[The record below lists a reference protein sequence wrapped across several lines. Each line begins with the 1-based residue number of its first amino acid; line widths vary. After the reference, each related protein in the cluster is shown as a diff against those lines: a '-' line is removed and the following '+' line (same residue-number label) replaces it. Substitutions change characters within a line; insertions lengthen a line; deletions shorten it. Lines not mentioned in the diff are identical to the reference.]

1 VRPGQDLNWLIT
13 AFADRVPHVAHA
25 LVVSSDGLP
34 LAFSQG
40 LPPDRIDQLAAVTS
54 GLTSLVEGAAR
65 IFEGGPV
72 SQTVVEMRQG
82 LLIVMSVP
90 GGSSL
95 TVLAGA
101 DCDMG
106 LVAYEMALLADR
118 TWRALTPGSRE
129 AGVPLPQETS
139 PPLLETRA
147 SRPREALTPSPREDP
162 TPPPRQ
168 TLTPAP
174 RETLPPPPRQTL
186 TPTPRDPLTP
196 PPRQPL
202 TSVPRPAPSHEE
214 PKARRR

>member
-34 LAFSQG
+34 LAFSRG

-54 GLTSLVEGAAR
+54 GLTSLVDGAAR

-118 TWRALTPGSRE
+118 TWRALMPDPREPGAPFPPE
-129 AGVPLPQETS
+129 NS

-147 SRPREALTPSPREDP
+147 SRPREALTPSPPEDL
-162 TPPPRQ
+162 TPPPQ
-168 TLTPAP
+168 AA
-174 RETLPPPPRQTL
+174 PPPPRQTL
-186 TPTPRDPLTP
+186 TPPPREPLTP
-196 PPRQPL
+196 PPRPRL
-202 TSVPRPAPSHEE
+202 TSVPRPAPSHEG
-214 PKARRR
+214 PRAGRQ